1 MTQCA
6 CTFSRTHFLPDFS
19 FAPPASLPRRFS
31 RSSFPLLTQRPPP
44 PPCCRFL
51 VRLLNPF
58 PLHVLACL
66 SSSSERNTKK
76 KKEVSCRCSGRT
88 FYFFF
93 LIFASC
99 LTFLPFFRLPLFCSC
114 FHFYYCVVFL
124 LYIRVS
130 RYLQCS
136 SARFFFFF
144 FHASARRA
152 SFSFKHL
159 LTFLSIYCLLVL
171 FFFFSIR
178 LLTYRNTPK
187 NGL

>member
-1 MTQCA
+1 MRLHFFPDALPPRLFFCP
-6 CTFSRTHFLPDFS
+6 SRFPSTPLFALFFS
-19 FAPPASLPRRFS
+19 FANSASPPLVVDSWCVSLIPSPFMYLLVC
-31 RSSFPLLTQRPPP
+31 PLPPKGTQ
-44 PPCCRFL
+44 
-51 VRLLNPF
+51 
-58 PLHVLACL
+58 
-66 SSSSERNTKK
+66 KK

-99 LTFLPFFRLPLFCSC
+99 LTFLPFFRLLLFCSC
-114 FHFYYCVVFL
+114 FHFYYCVIFL

-171 FFFFSIR
+171 FFFSIR